1 MNQLVLEA
9 SVIEREAVRY
19 TPAGVPM
26 VNCLLQHSSQV
37 SEAGTPRQVD
47 LTISAVGAGEVSGA
61 IAACALGQ
69 VFRFT
74 GFLALR
80 RRQARTLIFHITE
93 LQDIQRI

>member
-1 MNQLVLEA
+1 M
-9 SVIEREAVRY
+9 IEREVVRY

-26 VNCLLQHSSQV
+26 VNCLLQHCSQV
-37 SEAGTPRQVD
+37 TEAGTPRQVD
-47 LTISAVGAGEVSGA
+47 LTLSAVGAGEVSGA